1 MAYAQETIHTLYK
14 KLLRFY
20 PREFRERLGESMEQT
35 FNDLYKER
43 KTEYGGSGFV
53 LWMFVET
60 AIGIVREH
68 ILQIT
73 QGDPMKNILAN
84 LRLPAVISLLLVI
97 PFMIMEVINRRNFNE
112 GFPILLFVIMWLLPT
127 LFTITVT
134 PIVRNLRMGN
144 SVLVNP
150 VTLVLRVVFLAFL
163 AWVWFGAV
171 IDQMPCFLGV
181 PNCD

>member
-1 MAYAQETIHTLYK
+1 
-14 KLLRFY
+14 
-20 PREFRERLGESMEQT
+20 
-35 FNDLYKER
+35 
-43 KTEYGGSGFV
+43 
-53 LWMFVET
+53 
-60 AIGIVREH
+60 
-68 ILQIT
+68 
-73 QGDPMKNILAN
+73 MKNVLAN

-144 SVLVNP
+144 SVLANP

-163 AWVWFGAV
+163 AWVSFGAV